1 MRASSQIRL
10 ADRRRALLEQASV
23 ALRGHV
29 VALWRLTGGH
39 AEPEVVSRP
48 GLPRQV
54 VDFDVAGLLHRW
66 GRVAP
71 AGSLWVGCRID
82 ADHWHVAPVRSDPPD
97 PPPTGIE
104 RRSSERLIME
114 LAGFSL
120 GALERIWTAAD
131 QATVYLCSALC
142 ILDVSLGRIR
152 TAHVL
157 TPGVQAHLLAD
168 LAGVAD
174 AIDNALSA

>member
-1 MRASSQIRL
+1 MRASSQTRL
-10 ADRRRALLEQASV
+10 SDRRRALLEQASV
-23 ALRGHV
+23 ALRGHI
-29 VALWRLTGGH
+29 VALWRLTGGQAV
-39 AEPEVVSRP
+39 AELVSRP
-48 GLPRQV
+48 GLPQQDV
-54 VDFDVAGLLHRW
+54 ECDVAGLLKRW

-82 ADHWHVAPVRSDPPD
+82 ADHWHVAPVRSDPPE

-104 RRSSERLIME
+104 RRSAERLVME
-114 LAGFSL
+114 LAGFAL
-120 GALERIWTAAD
+120 GEVERIWMAAD

-142 ILDVSLGRIR
+142 ILDVCLARVR
-152 TAHVL
+152 TAHLL
-157 TPGVQAHLLAD
+157 TPSTQAHLLTD

>member
-1 MRASSQIRL
+1 MRASSQTRL
-10 ADRRRALLEQASV
+10 SDRRRALLEQASV
-23 ALRGHV
+23 ALRGHS

-39 AEPEVVSRP
+39 AVAELVSRP
-48 GLPRQV
+48 GLPQQDV
-54 VDFDVAGLLHRW
+54 EFDVAGLLQRW
-66 GRVAP
+66 GRLAP

-82 ADHWHVAPVRSDPPD
+82 ADHWHVAPVRSDPPE

-104 RRSSERLIME
+104 RRSPERLVME

-120 GALERIWTAAD
+120 GALERIWAAAD

-142 ILDVSLGRIR
+142 LLDVCLARIR
-152 TAHVL
+152 TAHML
-157 TPGVQAHLLAD
+157 GPGVQGHLLSD

-174 AIDNALSA
+174 AIDNALSV

>member
-1 MRASSQIRL
+1 MRASSQTRL
-10 ADRRRALLEQASV
+10 SDRRRALLEQASV
-23 ALRGHV
+23 ALRGHI
-29 VALWRLTGGH
+29 VALWRLTGGQAV
-39 AEPEVVSRP
+39 AELVSRP
-48 GLPRQV
+48 GLPRQ
-54 VDFDVAGLLHRW
+54 DFEFDVVGLLQRW

-71 AGSLWVGCRID
+71 AGSLWVGCRVD
-82 ADHWHVAPVRSDPPD
+82 ADHWHVAPVRSDPPE

-104 RRSSERLIME
+104 RRSSDRLIME

-120 GALERIWTAAD
+120 GALERIWMAAD

-142 ILDVSLGRIR
+142 ILDVCLGRIR
-152 TAHVL
+152 TATML
-157 TPGVQAHLLAD
+157 APAMQAHLLTD

>member
-1 MRASSQIRL
+1 MRASSHVRL
-10 ADRRRALLEQASV
+10 ADRRRALLDQASV
-23 ALRGHV
+23 ALKGHI
-29 VALWRLTGGH
+29 VALWRLTGGQAV
-39 AEPEVVSRP
+39 AELVSQP
-48 GLPRQV
+48 GLPGQV
-54 VDFDVAGLLHRW
+54 VEFDVAGLLQRW

-82 ADHWHVAPVRSDPPD
+82 ADHWHVAPVRSDPPE

-104 RRSSERLIME
+104 RRSAERLVME
-114 LAGFSL
+114 LAGFAL
-120 GALERIWTAAD
+120 GELERIWMAAD

-142 ILDVSLGRIR
+142 ILDVCLARIR

-157 TPGVQAHLLAD
+157 TPSTQAHLLTD
-168 LAGVAD
+168 LVGVAD

>member
-1 MRASSQIRL
+1 MRASSQTRL
-10 ADRRRALLEQASV
+10 ADRRRALLDQASV
-23 ALRGHV
+23 ALKGHI
-29 VALWRLTGGH
+29 VALWRLTGGQAV
-39 AEPEVVSRP
+39 AELVSQP
-48 GLPRQV
+48 GLPGQV
-54 VDFDVAGLLHRW
+54 VEFDVAGLLQRW

-82 ADHWHVAPVRSDPPD
+82 ADHWHVAPVRSDPPE

-104 RRSSERLIME
+104 RRSAERLVME
-114 LAGFSL
+114 LAGFAL
-120 GALERIWTAAD
+120 GALERIWMAAD

-142 ILDVSLGRIR
+142 ILDVCLARVR

-157 TPGVQAHLLAD
+157 TPSTQAHLLTD

-174 AIDNALSA
+174 AIDNALGA

>member
-1 MRASSQIRL
+1 MRASSQTRL
-10 ADRRRALLEQASV
+10 SDRRRALLEQASV

-29 VALWRLTGGH
+29 VALWRLTGGQAV
-39 AEPEVVSRP
+39 AELVSRP
-48 GLPRQV
+48 GLPQQDV
-54 VDFDVAGLLHRW
+54 ELDVAGLLRRW

-82 ADHWHVAPVRSDPPD
+82 ADHWHVAPVRSDPPE

-104 RRSSERLIME
+104 RRSAERLVME
-114 LAGFSL
+114 LAGFAL
-120 GALERIWTAAD
+120 GEVERIWMATD

-142 ILDVSLGRIR
+142 ILDVCLARVR
-152 TAHVL
+152 TAHLL
-157 TPGVQAHLLAD
+157 TPSTQAHLLTD

>member
-1 MRASSQIRL
+1 MRASSQTRL
-10 ADRRRALLEQASV
+10 ADRRRALLDQASV
-23 ALRGHV
+23 ALKGHI
-29 VALWRLTGGH
+29 VALWRLTGGQAV
-39 AEPEVVSRP
+39 AELVSQP
-48 GLPRQV
+48 GLPGQV
-54 VDFDVAGLLHRW
+54 VEFDVAGLLQRW

-82 ADHWHVAPVRSDPPD
+82 ADHWHVAPVRSDPPE

-104 RRSSERLIME
+104 RRSAERLVME
-114 LAGFSL
+114 LAGFAL
-120 GALERIWTAAD
+120 GAIERIWMAAD

-142 ILDVSLGRIR
+142 ILDVCLARIR

-157 TPGVQAHLLAD
+157 TPSTQAHLLTD

>member
-10 ADRRRALLEQASV
+10 ADRRRALLDQASV
-23 ALRGHV
+23 ALRGHI
-29 VALWRLTGGH
+29 VALWRLSGGQAV
-39 AEPEVVSRP
+39 AELVSRT
-48 GLPRQV
+48 GLTAQIAE
-54 VDFDVAGLLHRW
+54 FDVARLLQRW

-82 ADHWHVAPVRSDPPD
+82 ADHWHVAPVRSDSPE

-104 RRSSERLIME
+104 RRSPERLVMD

-142 ILDVSLGRIR
+142 ILDVCLERIR
-152 TAHVL
+152 LAHML
-157 TPGVQAHLLAD
+157 TPSTQAHLLTD

-174 AIDNALSA
+174 AIENALSA